1 MLHHY
6 SKSVEKP
13 QRHHRSRRDELI
25 LESDVGVNS
34 WLPKFRLQYNSFRQ
48 VKDTRCHQLFYGIG
62 HSRRATARAR
72 IRNASKLQSV
82 KCGAE
87 GCRWPRSNSLA
98 TSCALAAL
106 ETSPRNRP
114 ATRWF
119 QVRGAHRLLSRVE
132 GENLVLLPCLG
143 FRLQEFRAVWALER
157 STKLRH
163 VDRSGGTWYPSR
175 LSE

>member
-1 MLHHY
+1 MKFSSAAGVIRLLHHY

-106 ETSPRNRP
+106 ETSPRTP
-114 ATRWF
+114 SDPM
-119 QVRGAHRLLSRVE
+119 VS
-132 GENLVLLPCLG
+132 
-143 FRLQEFRAVWALER
+143 
-157 STKLRH
+157 
-163 VDRSGGTWYPSR
+163 GTWGSPAS
-175 LSE
+175 